1 MNDKELFWFLMKP
14 HLEDNLEYWSNQP
27 PHTSSWALKSRNHWD
42 IEHIM
47 TDREFKGVGYDF
59 TRWIRNNN
67 LFVMPSNLLW
77 MDNFSKR
84 RGVSDGWVG
93 DRWELLNLPN
103 PVHKIIILKPKE
115 SINPSNCKILI
126 YVILNK
132 QIVLIDAR
140 CIKPEK
146 NYIGLPIDGRK
157 YKIEKVETK
166 SFDNLEEDW
175 HNISDGYGMI
185 STFPK
190 GGWEYA
196 LIGVKKLVLLN
207 WLNGSPFGGEK

>member
-14 HLEDNLEYWSNQP
+14 HLEDNLEYWSNQH
-27 PHTSSWALKSRNHWD
+27 PHASSWGLKNRNNWGIED
-42 IEHIM
+42 IM
-47 TDREFKGVGYDF
+47 KDREFKGVGYDF

-77 MDNFSKR
+77 MDNFSGR
-84 RGVSDGWVG
+84 EVYDGWVG

-103 PVHKIIILKPKE
+103 PIHKIIILKKKE

-132 QIVLIDAR
+132 QIVLIEAN
-140 CIKPEK
+140 CLKPEK

-157 YKIEKVETK
+157 YKIDRVETK

-175 HNISDGYGMI
+175 HNISDGYGRI
-185 STFPK
+185 SSFPK
-190 GGWEYA
+190 GEFEYA

-207 WLNGSPFGGEK
+207 WLSGSPFGGEK